1 MKFLD
6 VVRVIVD
13 KDEYIKQGIKKGM
26 AGTIIF
32 PEIRYGCFGVN
43 FECVFD
49 PETLT
54 CVHNGWLGEG
64 YNGTED
70 YDTDIAI
77 EDLELVEEFLSD
89 EEVLETIRQ
98 SPCLKNGNWMYKVED
113 GFAICVDGTK
123 LNKTAYDYSDI
134 KKLRC

>member
-1 MKFLD
+1 MKYLD
-6 VVRVIVD
+6 KVRVIAD
-13 KDEYIKQGIKKGM
+13 KKEYLEKGIKKGM
-26 AGTIIF
+26 TGTIISE
-32 PEIRYGCFGVN
+32 EIRYGCFEVN

-54 CVHNGWLGEG
+54 CVHNGWTGEG

-70 YDTDIAI
+70 YPEDIAI
-77 EDLELVEEFLSD
+77 EDLEYVSSLID
-89 EEVLETIRQ
+89 EKHVLENIRQ

-113 GFAICVDGTK
+113 GFAIRVDGTK
-123 LNKTAYDYSDI
+123 ANKTAYDYSDI